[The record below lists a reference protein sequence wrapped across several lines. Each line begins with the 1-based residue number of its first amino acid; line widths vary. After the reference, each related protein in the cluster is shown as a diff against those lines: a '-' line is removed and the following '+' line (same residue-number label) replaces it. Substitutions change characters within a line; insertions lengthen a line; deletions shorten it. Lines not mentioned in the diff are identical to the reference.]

1 MGQPG
6 LSGEPGV
13 RGPMGPKGEK
23 VSQAGG
29 NFLHEQKEIR
39 PSANE
44 ARNCGVKLWVLQDA
58 GITGWRR
65 RLSSS
70 PRQGEDLGVSATILL
85 SQAEGAAEEQSFQK
99 GTRTPFLMPPPG
111 LAASPGSPAHVP
123 ISDQGDGCT
132 ACPRLQGAMT
142 DMAGLP
148 GKPGPKGEP
157 GLEGVGRPG
166 KPVSSQ
172 VPALWSFP
180 AWA

>member
-1 MGQPG
+1 MPES
-6 LSGEPGV
+6 L
-13 RGPMGPKGEK
+13 
-23 VSQAGG
+23 GG
-29 NFLHEQKEIR
+29 
-39 PSANE
+39 A
-44 ARNCGVKLWVLQDA
+44 
-58 GITGWRR
+58 R

-132 ACPRLQGAMT
+132 ACPSLQGAMT